1 MMADTPETILPL
13 PSSGGSYERQEDG
26 SLKRIPDAP
35 EPDAPEAEKSPK
47 KPAKKEA

>member
-1 MMADTPETILPL
+1 MMADTPETTLPL

-26 SLKRIPDAP
+26 SLKQKPDGV
-35 EPDAPEAEKSPK
+35 EPSKPAS